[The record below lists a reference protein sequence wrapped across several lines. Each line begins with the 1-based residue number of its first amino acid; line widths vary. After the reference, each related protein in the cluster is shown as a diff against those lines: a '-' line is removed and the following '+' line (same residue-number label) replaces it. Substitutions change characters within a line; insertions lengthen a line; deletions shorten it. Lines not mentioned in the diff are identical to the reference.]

1 MAANLRRLVRARN
14 AFRKGFVFMA
24 ALLVTNAVTYG
35 VTRLTNSENA
45 AEQQALARLSQ
56 FEDSGS
62 ELDQKFAAFSH
73 ILADTALEEQAPAD
87 ADITAAR
94 RGVREA
100 LMKHA
105 SQAKALS
112 PAFGDEQTLRYLQ
125 NLKTLNATIEGAR
138 GADDMR
144 TRVTDLAVVLEER
157 EKLVEHARE
166 NI

>member
-1 MAANLRRLVRARN
+1 
-14 AFRKGFVFMA
+14 
-24 ALLVTNAVTYG
+24 
-35 VTRLTNSENA
+35 
-45 AEQQALARLSQ
+45 
-56 FEDSGS
+56 
-62 ELDQKFAAFSH
+62 
-73 ILADTALEEQAPAD
+73 
-87 ADITAAR
+87 
-94 RGVREA
+94 
-100 LMKHA
+100 MKHA

-144 TRVTDLAVVLEER
+144 TRVTDLAVVLKER